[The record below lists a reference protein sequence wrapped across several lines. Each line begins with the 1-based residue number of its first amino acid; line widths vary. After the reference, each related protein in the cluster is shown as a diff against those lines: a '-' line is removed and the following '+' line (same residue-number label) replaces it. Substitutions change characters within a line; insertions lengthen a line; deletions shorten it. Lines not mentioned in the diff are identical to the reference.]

1 MRSFAGAGR
10 YLGADL
16 VELQR
21 TLEDDFDV
29 FTASSGEEAQ
39 RIMETRWVQIIV
51 CDQRLRGMPG
61 VEFLKGVRNQW
72 PNTLRM
78 ILFGQTDAEDIMVGV
93 NETGI

>member
-1 MRSFAGAGR
+1 
-10 YLGADL
+10 
-16 VELQR
+16 
-21 TLEDDFDV
+21 
-29 FTASSGEEAQ
+29 
-39 RIMETRWVQIIV
+39 METRWVQIIV

>member
-1 MRSFAGAGR
+1 MI
-10 YLGADL
+10 

-39 RIMETRWVQIIV
+39 RIMETEWVQIVV
-51 CDQRLRGMPG
+51 CDQRMPGMTG
-61 VEFLKGVRNQW
+61 VEFLKTVRSQW
-72 PNTLRM
+72 PDTLRI

>member
-29 FTASSGEEAQ
+29 FTAASGEEAQ
-39 RIMETRWVQIIV
+39 RIMETKWV
-51 CDQRLRGMPG
+51 
-61 VEFLKGVRNQW
+61 
-72 PNTLRM
+72 
-78 ILFGQTDAEDIMVGV
+78 
-93 NETGI
+93 